1 MNNSTE
7 RQPTIEEL
15 RRVAKYMAEVM
26 GLHSAAG
33 KLIAQAD
40 RLEHIVGK
48 LMEVEE
54 HSAGSDD
61 GR

>member
-1 MNNSTE
+1 MSAVE

-33 KLIAQAD
+33 KLYAKVDA
-40 RLEHIVGK
+40 LERVVNE
-48 LMEVEE
+48 LMEL
-54 HSAGSDD
+54 
-61 GR
+61 RR

>member
-1 MNNSTE
+1 MEE

-33 KLIAQAD
+33 KLYAKAD
-40 RLEHIVGK
+40 MLERAVK
-48 LMEVEE
+48 WLMEVKR
-54 HSAGSDD
+54 D
-61 GR
+61 GDRTDP

>member
-1 MNNSTE
+1 MTDE

-33 KLIAQAD
+33 KLLVQAD
-40 RLEHIVGK
+40 RLERVVDE
-48 LMEVEE
+48 LMGMK
-54 HSAGSDD
+54 S
-61 GR
+61 